1 MMPLELSERQQ
12 NTVAAAV
19 TILSALI
26 IVAAI
31 GLVCW
36 LIGAFVNHFSNVFL
50 PLAVAAVA
58 ALVFNPFYDWIR
70 AKLKVNRVIALVL
83 VFLAVIIPISALVF
97 FFGALVVEQLTELV
111 KSLPDVWAKAVAWVK
126 KNAPAVNT
134 FLHEN
139 PYAQEIT
146 AGLEGQGAELLGGL
160 GIVGRQALSAG
171 AGVVTWIVSL
181 IGWAVFPIY
190 FSFFLMADTPNVSR
204 MEVFLPFLKPETR
217 KDLVYL
223 FGEFINIIVAFFR
236 GQLVIASIQGL
247 LFAVGFSI
255 VGLKYGAVI
264 GITLGFLN
272 IVPYLGNIIGLGSAL
287 PIAFFQDG
295 GGIGRVAAVL
305 VVFAIVQAIEGY
317 LLTPKIMGDRTGLHP
332 VVIIIAIFFWGTAL
346 NGIAGMILAIPLTAF
361 LVVFWRLAREKYVR
375 ELV

>member
-1 MMPLELSERQQ
+1 MSLELSDRQQ
-12 NTVAAAV
+12 NTVATAI

-36 LIGAFVNHFSNVFL
+36 LVGAFINRFSNVFL

-58 ALVFNPFYDWIR
+58 ALVFKPFYEWIR
-70 AKLKVNRVIALVL
+70 NRLKVNKVVALCLVI
-83 VFLAVIIPISALVF
+83 LAVILPVTGLLF
-97 FFGALVVEQLTELV
+97 FFGALLVEQITDMV
-111 KSLPDVWAKAVAWVK
+111 KAFPEWWRSAVEWVK
-126 KNAPAVNT
+126 TQVPAVSR
-134 FLHEN
+134 FIKEN
-139 PYAQEIT
+139 PVAQEIT
-146 AGLEGQGAELLGGL
+146 ASIEGQGADLVGGL
-160 GIVGRQALSAG
+160 GNVGRQALTAG
-171 AGVVTWIVSL
+171 AGLVSWFVGL
-181 IGWAVFPIY
+181 AGWLVFPIY
-190 FSFFLMADTPNVSR
+190 FSFFLMTDPREASDLER
-204 MEVFLPFLKPETR
+204 LLPFLKPETR
-217 KDLVYL
+217 KDIAYL
-223 FGEFINIIVAFFR
+223 FGEFIGIIVAFFR

-247 LFAVGFSI
+247 LFAIGFTI
-255 VGLKYGAVI
+255 AGLKYGAVI

-272 IVPYLGNIIGLGSAL
+272 IVPYLGNIVGLATAL

-305 VVFAIVQAIEGY
+305 VVFALVQAIEGY

-332 VVIIIAIFFWGTAL
+332 VAIIVAIFFWGSAL
-346 NGIAGMILAIPLTAF
+346 GGISGMILAIPLTAF

>member
-1 MMPLELSERQQ
+1 MPLELSERQQ
-12 NTVAAAV
+12 STVATAI
-19 TILSALI
+19 TILSTLI
-26 IVAAI
+26 IIAAI
-31 GLVCW
+31 GLICW
-36 LIGAFVNHFSNVFL
+36 LIGAFVNYFSNVFL

-58 ALVFNPFYDWIR
+58 ALVFNPFYDWMR
-70 AKLKVNRVIALVL
+70 TKLKANKVVALIL
-83 VFLAVIIPISALVF
+83 VFLAVVIPVSGLVF
-97 FFGALVVEQLTELV
+97 FFGAVVVDQMAELI
-111 KSLPDVWAKAVAWVK
+111 KSVPAMWTNAVAWVK
-126 KNAPAVNT
+126 TNAPAVNT

-146 AGLEGQGAELLGGL
+146 AGIEGQGADLLGGL
-160 GIVGRQALSAG
+160 GIVGRGALSAG
-171 AGVVTWIVSL
+171 AGVVSWVVGL
-181 IGWAVFPIY
+181 VGWAVFPIY
-190 FSFFLMADTPNVSR
+190 FSFFLMTETRNMSQL
-204 MEVFLPFLKPETR
+204 EGFLPFLKPDTR
-217 KDLVYL
+217 KDIVYL

-236 GQLVIASIQGL
+236 GQLVIATIQGM

-272 IVPYLGNIIGLGSAL
+272 IVPYLGNIVGLGSAL

-332 VVIIIAIFFWGTAL
+332 VVIIVAIFFWGTAL
-346 NGIAGMILAIPLTAF
+346 GGIAGMILAIPLTAF
-361 LVVFWRLAREKYVR
+361 LVVFWRLAREKYFR